1 MSKYAILQNRIVKDL
16 VSIGVPVSFELII
29 KDYSKSFYGCYRP
42 NTDRVYLYY
51 YEDKECSTPY
61 SYEHLFKIAVHES
74 VHAIQ
79 WNDPDFVRA
88 KGVMHNEDFHRMFEQ
103 YMCLA
108 KELVFRERTKDDV
121 EEAHAVPVINFK
133 GRSVCSDIG
142 DVARPSNRVL
152 RVACRR

>member
-42 NTDRVYLYY
+42 NTNRVYLYY
-51 YEDKECSTPY
+51 YEDEGCSIPY

-79 WNDPDFVRA
+79 WSDPEFVRV
-88 KGVMHNEDFHRMFEQ
+88 KGVMHNEDFHRMFER

-108 KELVFRERTKDDV
+108 KELVFH
-121 EEAHAVPVINFK
+121 EESKGGSEKVNDTPVIRLK
-133 GRSVCSDIG
+133 GRVISNN
-142 DVARPSNRVL
+142 SNRTSSPSGPVF